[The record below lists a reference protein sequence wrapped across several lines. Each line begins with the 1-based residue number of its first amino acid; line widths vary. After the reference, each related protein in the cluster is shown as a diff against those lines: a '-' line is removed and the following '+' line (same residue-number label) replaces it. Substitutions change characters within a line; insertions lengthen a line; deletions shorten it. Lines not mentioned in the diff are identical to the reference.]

1 MPVGDDQRPREA
13 PVNGPACQQAKTALT
28 RHDTGSRLKVER
40 THIKRG
46 WILYFRIREAL
57 MADARLRRT
66 CLAAFIAFVL
76 LSSVPAAQQTD
87 PSRFWAQWRGPHATG
102 VSSTANP
109 PLEWSET
116 KNIKWKVEIPG
127 RGSSSPIVWGD
138 RTRAHG
144 DSVGV
149 QERPSMRRAAAPA
162 ARRAPIRRRD
172 RSQDRPH
179 ALGNASPPSRSRTRL
194 ATSRTA
200 LGVKLAD
207 HRRSDAVCLF

>member
-1 MPVGDDQRPREA
+1 MVQ
-13 PVNGPACQQAKTALT
+13 
-28 RHDTGSRLKVER
+28 
-40 THIKRG
+40 
-46 WILYFRIREAL
+46 
-57 MADARLRRT
+57 ARLRRA

-138 RTRAHG
+138 RVFVLTAVP
-144 DSVGV
+144 VGV
-149 QERPSMRRAAAPA
+149 QGEVQHAPRGGLQQRGVHRFVVLAIDRKTGRTLWERVAAE
-162 ARRAPIRRRD
+162 
-172 RSQDRPH
+172 QEPH
-179 ALGNASPPSRSRTRL
+179 EAGHFENSTWASSSPLILSRSASTRT
-194 ATSRTA
+194 T
-200 LGVKLAD
+200 
-207 HRRSDAVCLF
+207 